1 MLAKAKSTRVD
12 NAYERL
18 KREILQGVLPPGYQA
33 PEPDIA
39 SRLGMSRTPVRE
51 ALIRLEAEGLI
62 DLVPRRGAKVV
73 AISRKDIC
81 EIFQI
86 LAVLEALA
94 AGEAAGREGRDRILE
109 EFEHLLAESD
119 LALKSEDIGTWA
131 QLDDSFHR
139 LIAEICGND
148 RLEAEIT
155 GLLDQIY
162 RANSVL
168 LRLNKAPAAN
178 AEDHRKIV
186 EAIASGDAE
195 TATDVA
201 KAHRLRGL
209 STMKDLLQAS
219 GLSQV

>member
-1 MLAKAKSTRVD
+1 
-12 NAYERL
+12 
-18 KREILQGVLPPGYQA
+18 
-33 PEPDIA
+33 
-39 SRLGMSRTPVRE
+39 
-51 ALIRLEAEGLI
+51 
-62 DLVPRRGAKVV
+62 
-73 AISRKDIC
+73 
-81 EIFQI
+81 
-86 LAVLEALA
+86 
-94 AGEAAGREGRDRILE
+94 
-109 EFEHLLAESD
+109 
-119 LALKSEDIGTWA
+119 
-131 QLDDSFHR
+131 

-195 TATDVA
+195 TASDMA

-209 STMKDLLQAS
+209 GTMKDLLQAS